1 MIDVIVVLD
10 KLESLGLIK
19 TRKRVGN
26 YMQIYCP
33 FHNDGNERKPSCGV
47 LLHEEIRNGK
57 KYPQGW
63 THCFSCGFAKSL
75 PDMVTE
81 LLKIYNINKSGL
93 DWLHENIPDFDS
105 NNNKNFEL
113 LIPSDTMDLIN
124 EQYAISYIQTYT
136 ESNLQY
142 ISENELS
149 SYRFTIS
156 YMYERKLTD
165 EIIDKFDIGYDANW
179 IVPGRKKP
187 TPCITFPVRDK
198 NGNTLFLCRRSIQ
211 GKFFNYPDG
220 VIKPV
225 YGLFELP
232 NNCKSVIICESCFN
246 ALTCWVYG
254 KPAVALLG
262 TGNPY
267 QIQQLK
273 ELGVNEFILAF
284 DPDEAGRKATEKLKR
299 ALRQVAIV
307 WSFEGIPSGKDINN
321 LSKEEFDSLT
331 LI

>member
-1 MIDVIVVLD
+1 
-10 KLESLGLIK
+10 
-19 TRKRVGN
+19 
-26 YMQIYCP
+26 
-33 FHNDGNERKPSCGV
+33 
-47 LLHEEIRNGK
+47 
-57 KYPQGW
+57 
-63 THCFSCGFAKSL
+63 
-75 PDMVTE
+75 
-81 LLKIYNINKSGL
+81 
-93 DWLHENIPDFDS
+93 
-105 NNNKNFEL
+105 
-113 LIPSDTMDLIN
+113 MDLIN

-149 SYRFTIS
+149 SYRFTIP

-165 EIIDKFDIGYDANW
+165 EIIEKFDIGYDANW
-179 IVPGRKKP
+179 IIPGRKKT
-187 TPCITFPVRDK
+187 TPCITFPVRGK

-232 NNCKSVIICESCFN
+232 KNCKSVIICESCFN

-331 LI
+331 LV